1 LASPADR
8 STEAGR
14 SIYAGWLLLEAKFG
28 YSIHCVFSAS
38 GVVGRKD
45 SDVRTESE
53 TGGTATTMGLGDLG
67 DLGNLD
73 LGGLQQLLPNVD
85 FPASKDEVLSDLQ
98 GNDAPREV
106 VDQVRNSGKD
116 TFNSAD
122 EVLQT
127 VQGKL

>member
-1 LASPADR
+1 
-8 STEAGR
+8 
-14 SIYAGWLLLEAKFG
+14 
-28 YSIHCVFSAS
+28 
-38 GVVGRKD
+38 
-45 SDVRTESE
+45 
-53 TGGTATTMGLGDLG
+53 MGLGDLG

-127 VQGKL
+127 VQGNL